1 MFKEFKEFLVK
12 GNAMMMAIAFILG
25 AAFTAIIKSLV
36 DDIIM
41 PVISL
46 LTGGIDFTNLFVVIG
61 ETDKTFATLAEVEEA
76 GVAAIKY
83 GKFIAAL
90 ITFVLVGFVLFMIVR
105 SMNKMKK
112 KEEEAPA
119 TTKVCDFCKLEVAIE
134 ATKCPHCTSELK

>member
-46 LTGGIDFTNLFVVIG
+46 LTGGIDFTNLFLVIG
-61 ETDKTFATLAEVEEA
+61 KTDKTFATLAEVEEA

-83 GKFIAAL
+83 GKFISAL

-112 KEEEAPA
+112 AEEEVA
-119 TTKVCDFCKLEVAIE
+119 TTKSCEFCKMEIAIE
-134 ATKCPHCTSELK
+134 AKKCPHCTSEL